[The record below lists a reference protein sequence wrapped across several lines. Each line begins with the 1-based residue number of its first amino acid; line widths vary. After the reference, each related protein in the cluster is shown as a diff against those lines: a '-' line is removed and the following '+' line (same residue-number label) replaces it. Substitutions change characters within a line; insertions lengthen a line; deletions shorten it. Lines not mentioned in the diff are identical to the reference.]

1 MQTFMLNA
9 KRIYRVFLLGFV
21 LFLAINPAKGA
32 YPDKPI
38 KIIIGFPA
46 GGPLDAHIRLL
57 VDKLQASLGQ
67 TVIVDYKAGAG
78 GTVGAQFVM
87 QSPADGYTVL
97 LANTGTMVINPA
109 IYAKS
114 PYDTLKDFQP
124 VARTAQQ
131 PLALIVNK
139 DVQANTLKELVAY
152 AKANPGKLNY
162 GSAGNGGI
170 SHLVPEML
178 KSETGI
184 FMVHIPFKGS
194 APAFTDL
201 IAGHVQFMAESVP
214 QAANYAKQGKVK
226 ALAVTSAKRNPAL
239 PNIPTVIETGVA
251 NLEVVGF
258 YGILAPKGTPVEVV
272 GKLSQ
277 AFKEALD
284 SPDIQKKMIDQGA
297 DPSYLNAD
305 QFTKFLSSE
314 MPRWAK
320 VVKQAGAKVD

>member
-1 MQTFMLNA
+1 MHRLSRFTAIFATILLACCLPICANA
-9 KRIYRVFLLGFV
+9 
-21 LFLAINPAKGA
+21 A

-38 KIIIGFPA
+38 KVIIGFPA
-46 GGPLDAHIRLL
+46 GGPLDAHMRLL
-57 VDKLQASLGQ
+57 VEKLQSTLGQ
-67 TVIVDYKAGAG
+67 TVIVDYKSGAG
-78 GTVGAQFVM
+78 GTVGAQFVA
-87 QSPADGYTVL
+87 QAPADGYTLL

-109 IYAKS
+109 VYTKS
-114 PYDTLKDFQP
+114 SYDTLKEFQP
-124 VARTAQQ
+124 IARTAQQ

-139 DVQANTLKELVAY
+139 DVPAQTLKEFVAY

-178 KSETGI
+178 KNETGI

-239 PNIPTVIETGVA
+239 PNTPTVLETGVA

-258 YGILAPKGTPVEVV
+258 YGILAPKATPPDVV
-272 GKLSQ
+272 AKLSQ
-277 AFKEALD
+277 AFKETLD
-284 SPDIQKKMIDQGA
+284 SPEVQKKMLEQGA
-297 DPSYLNAD
+297 DPAYLNAD
-305 QFTKFLSSE
+305 QFTKFLAAE

-320 VVKQAGAKVD
+320 AVKQAGAKLD

>member
-1 MQTFMLNA
+1 MAMLISP
-9 KRIYRVFLLGFV
+9 RTVRTFLL
-21 LFLAINPAKGA
+21 LASSFLLLGGAQAA

-57 VDKLQASLGQ
+57 VDKLQSTLGQ
-67 TVIVDYKAGAG
+67 PIIIDFKSGAG
-78 GTVGAQFVM
+78 GAVGAQFVA
-87 QSPADGYTVL
+87 QSPADGYTLL

-109 IYAKS
+109 IYTKS

-124 VARTAQQ
+124 IARTAQQ
-131 PLALIVNK
+131 PLALIVNN
-139 DVQANTLKELVAY
+139 DVPVQTLKQLIAY
-152 AKANPGKLNY
+152 AKAHPGKLNY

-178 KSETGI
+178 KTETGI

-214 QAANYAKQGKVK
+214 QAANYAKQGKVR

-239 PNIPTVIETGVA
+239 PNVPTVLETGVA

-258 YGILAPKGTPVEVV
+258 YGVLAPKGTPPELVNR
-272 GKLSQ
+272 LSQ
-277 AFKEALD
+277 AFKETLD
-284 SPDIQKKMIDQGA
+284 SPEVQKKMIDQGA
-297 DPSYLNAD
+297 DPAYMSAE
-305 QFTKFLSSE
+305 QFTRYLTAE
-314 MPRWAK
+314 MPRWENA
-320 VVKQAGAKVD
+320 VKQAGAKLD

>member
-1 MQTFMLNA
+1 MLVLTFHVQA
-9 KRIYRVFLLGFV
+9 
-21 LFLAINPAKGA
+21 A

-38 KIIIGFPA
+38 KIMIGFPA

-57 VDKLQASLGQ
+57 VDRLQTALGQ

-78 GTVGAQFVM
+78 GAVGAQFVA
-87 QSPADGYTVL
+87 QSLPDGYTLL

-109 IYAKS
+109 IYTKA

-124 VARTAQQ
+124 IARTAQQ

-139 DVQANTLKELVAY
+139 DVPVNSLKEFVAY

-226 ALAVTSAKRNPAL
+226 ALAVTSAKRNIAL
-239 PNIPTVIETGVA
+239 PNTPTVIETGVA

-258 YGILAPKGTPVEVV
+258 YGILAPKGTPVDVTN
-272 GKLSQ
+272 KLSL
-277 AFKEALD
+277 AFKETLE
-284 SPDIQKKMIDQGA
+284 SPDVQKKMIEQGA
-297 DPSYLNAD
+297 DPAYLNAD
-305 QFTKFLSSE
+305 QFTKFLAIE

-320 VVKQAGAKVD
+320 VVNQAGAKLD

>member
-1 MQTFMLNA
+1 MNKPTRIIRTFLFAAALLFTLNSA
-9 KRIYRVFLLGFV
+9 QAV
-21 LFLAINPAKGA
+21 

-57 VDKLQASLGQ
+57 IEKLQTSLGQ
-67 TVIVDYKAGAG
+67 TVLVDYKAGAG
-78 GTVGAQFVM
+78 GAVGAQFVA

-109 IYAKS
+109 IYTKS

-139 DVQANTLKELVAY
+139 DVPVNSLKEFVAY
-152 AKANPGKLNY
+152 AKANPGMLNY

-184 FMVHIPFKGS
+184 FLVHIPFKGS

-239 PNIPTVIETGVA
+239 PNTPTVIETGVA
-251 NLEVVGF
+251 NLDVVGF
-258 YGILAPKGTPVEVV
+258 YGILAPKGTPAEAVN
-272 GKLSQ
+272 KLSQ
-277 AFKEALD
+277 AFKETLEN
-284 SPDIQKKMIDQGA
+284 PEIQKKMIEQGA
-297 DPSYLNAD
+297 DPAFLNAD
-305 QFTKFLSSE
+305 QFTKFLTTE

-320 VVKQAGAKVD
+320 AVKQAGAKLD

>member
-1 MQTFMLNA
+1 ML
-9 KRIYRVFLLGFV
+9 KPTQIIRTLL
-21 LFLAINPAKGA
+21 LASMLMLSLQAYAA

-57 VDKLQASLGQ
+57 IEKLQLSLGQ

-78 GTVGAQFVM
+78 GAVGAQFVA
-87 QSPADGYTVL
+87 QSPADGYTLL

-109 IYAKS
+109 IYSKA

-124 VARTAQQ
+124 IARTAQQ
-131 PLALIVNK
+131 PLALIINQ
-139 DVQANTLKELVAY
+139 DVPANSLKEFVQY

-184 FMVHIPFKGS
+184 FIVHIPFKGS

-239 PNIPTVIETGVA
+239 PNVPTVIETGVA

-258 YGILAPKGTPVEVV
+258 YGILAPKGTSVEVTN
-272 GKLSQ
+272 KLSQ
-277 AFKEALD
+277 AFKETLE

-297 DPSYLNAD
+297 DPAYLNAD
-305 QFTKFLSSE
+305 QFSKFLAAE

-320 VVKQAGAKVD
+320 VAKQAGAKLD

>member
-1 MQTFMLNA
+1 LIMNKPTRIIRTFLFAAALLFTLNSA
-9 KRIYRVFLLGFV
+9 Q
-21 LFLAINPAKGA
+21 AA

-57 VDKLQASLGQ
+57 IEKLQTSLGQ
-67 TVIVDYKAGAG
+67 TVLVDYKAGAG
-78 GTVGAQFVM
+78 GAVGAQFVA

-109 IYAKS
+109 IYTKS

-139 DVQANTLKELVAY
+139 DVPANSLKEFVAY
-152 AKANPGKLNY
+152 AKANPGMLNY

-184 FMVHIPFKGS
+184 FLVHIPFKGS

-239 PNIPTVIETGVA
+239 PNTPTVIETGVA
-251 NLEVVGF
+251 NLDVVGF
-258 YGILAPKGTPVEVV
+258 YGILAPKGTPVEAVN
-272 GKLSQ
+272 KLSQ
-277 AFKEALD
+277 AFKDTLEN
-284 SPDIQKKMIDQGA
+284 SEIQKKMIDQGA
-297 DPSYLNAD
+297 DPAFLNAD
-305 QFTKFLSSE
+305 QFTKFLTAE

-320 VVKQAGAKVD
+320 AVKQAGAKLD

>member
-1 MQTFMLNA
+1 ML
-9 KRIYRVFLLGFV
+9 V
-21 LFLAINPAKGA
+21 LALPVQSA

-57 VDKLQASLGQ
+57 VEKLQSNLGQ
-67 TVIVDYKAGAG
+67 PVIIDYKAGAG
-78 GTVGAQFVM
+78 GVVGAQFVA
-87 QSPADGYTVL
+87 QSPPDGYTLL

-109 IYAKS
+109 IYTKA

-124 VARTAQQ
+124 IARTAQQ

-139 DVQANTLKELVAY
+139 DVAANSLKEFVAY

-201 IAGHVQFMAESVP
+201 IAGHVQFMAESIP
-214 QAANYAKQGKVK
+214 LAANYAKQGKVK

-239 PNIPTVIETGVA
+239 PNTPTVIETGVA

-258 YGILAPKGTPVEVV
+258 YGILAPKGTPPDVTN
-272 GKLSQ
+272 KLSQ
-277 AFKEALD
+277 AFKETLE
-284 SPDIQKKMIDQGA
+284 SPDIQKRMIDQGA
-297 DPSYLNAD
+297 DPAYLNAD
-305 QFTKFLSSE
+305 QFTKFLAVE

-320 VVKQAGAKVD
+320 VVNQAGAKLD

>member
-1 MQTFMLNA
+1 MAFTFHVQA
-9 KRIYRVFLLGFV
+9 
-21 LFLAINPAKGA
+21 A

-46 GGPLDAHIRLL
+46 GGPLDTHIRLL
-57 VDKLQASLGQ
+57 VDRLQSALGQ

-78 GTVGAQFVM
+78 GTVGAQFVA
-87 QSPADGYTVL
+87 QSLPDGYTLL

-109 IYAKS
+109 IYTKA
-114 PYDTLKDFQP
+114 PYDTLRDFQP
-124 VARTAQQ
+124 IARTAQQ

-139 DVQANTLKELVAY
+139 DVPVNSLKELIAY
-152 AKANPGKLNY
+152 AKASPGKLNY

-226 ALAVTSAKRNPAL
+226 ALAVTSAKRNAAL
-239 PNIPTVIETGVA
+239 PNTPTVIETGVA

-258 YGILAPKGTPVEVV
+258 YGILAPKGTPADVTN
-272 GKLSQ
+272 KLSQ
-277 AFKEALD
+277 AFRETLE
-284 SPDIQKKMIDQGA
+284 SPEIQKRMIEQGA
-297 DPSYLNAD
+297 DPAYLNAD
-305 QFTKFLSSE
+305 QFTKFLALE

-320 VVKQAGAKVD
+320 VVNQAGAKLD

>member
-1 MQTFMLNA
+1 ML
-9 KRIYRVFLLGFV
+9 KPTQIVRTLL
-21 LFLAINPAKGA
+21 LSIMLAIPFHVQAA

-57 VDKLQASLGQ
+57 VDKLQSTLGQ
-67 TVIVDYKAGAG
+67 TVIIDYKAGAG
-78 GTVGAQFVM
+78 GAVGAQFVA
-87 QSPADGYTVL
+87 QSPPDGYTLL

-109 IYAKS
+109 IYTKA

-124 VARTAQQ
+124 IARTAQQ

-139 DVQANTLKELVAY
+139 DVPVNSLKELITY

-226 ALAVTSAKRNPAL
+226 ALAVTSAKRNSAL
-239 PNIPTVIETGVA
+239 PNTPTVIETGVA

-258 YGILAPKGTPVEVV
+258 YGILAPKGAPLDITN
-272 GKLSQ
+272 KLSQ
-277 AFKEALD
+277 AFKETLE
-284 SPDIQKKMIDQGA
+284 SPDIQKRMIEQGA
-297 DPSYLNAD
+297 DPAYLNAD
-305 QFTKFLSSE
+305 QFTKFLTAE

-320 VVKQAGAKVD
+320 VVNQAGAKLD

>member
-1 MQTFMLNA
+1 ML
-9 KRIYRVFLLGFV
+9 KPTQIIRTLLLCIMLV
-21 LFLAINPAKGA
+21 LSFHVQAA

-57 VDKLQASLGQ
+57 VDKLQSALGQ
-67 TVIVDYKAGAG
+67 TVIIDYKAGAG
-78 GTVGAQFVM
+78 GTVGAQFVA
-87 QSPADGYTVL
+87 QSPPDGYTLL

-109 IYAKS
+109 IYTKA

-124 VARTAQQ
+124 IARTAQQ

-139 DVQANTLKELVAY
+139 DVPVNSLKELIAY

-226 ALAVTSAKRNPAL
+226 ALAVTSAKRNSAL
-239 PNIPTVIETGVA
+239 PNTPTVIETGVA

-258 YGILAPKGTPVEVV
+258 YGILAPKGTPPDVTN
-272 GKLSQ
+272 KLSQ
-277 AFKEALD
+277 AFKETLE
-284 SPDIQKKMIDQGA
+284 SSDIQKRMIEQGA
-297 DPSYLNAD
+297 DPAYLNAD
-305 QFTKFLSSE
+305 QFTKFLTAE

-320 VVKQAGAKVD
+320 VVNQAGAKID

>member
-1 MQTFMLNA
+1 MNKPTRIIRTFLFAAALLFTLNSA
-9 KRIYRVFLLGFV
+9 Q
-21 LFLAINPAKGA
+21 AA

-57 VDKLQASLGQ
+57 IEKLQTSLGQ
-67 TVIVDYKAGAG
+67 TVLVDYKAGAG
-78 GTVGAQFVM
+78 GAVGAQFVA

-109 IYAKS
+109 IYTKS

-139 DVQANTLKELVAY
+139 DVPANSLKEFVAY
-152 AKANPGKLNY
+152 AKANPGMLNY

-184 FMVHIPFKGS
+184 FLVHIPFKGS

-239 PNIPTVIETGVA
+239 PNTPTVIETGVA
-251 NLEVVGF
+251 NLDVVGF
-258 YGILAPKGTPVEVV
+258 YGILAPKGTPVEAVN
-272 GKLSQ
+272 KLSQ
-277 AFKEALD
+277 AFKDTLEN
-284 SPDIQKKMIDQGA
+284 PDIQKKMIDQGA
-297 DPSYLNAD
+297 DPAFLNAD
-305 QFTKFLSSE
+305 QFTKFLTAE

-320 VVKQAGAKVD
+320 AVKQAGAKLD

>member
-1 MQTFMLNA
+1 MNKPFRLITISFFTTALMFFMGVA
-9 KRIYRVFLLGFV
+9 Q
-21 LFLAINPAKGA
+21 AA
-32 YPDKPI
+32 YPDKPV

-57 VDKLQASLGQ
+57 IEKLQASLGQ

-78 GTVGAQFVM
+78 GAVGAQFVA
-87 QSPADGYTVL
+87 QSPADGYTLL

-109 IYAKS
+109 IYTKS

-124 VARTAQQ
+124 IARTAQQ

-139 DVQANTLKELVAY
+139 DVPVNTLKEFVAY

-178 KSETGI
+178 KNETGI
-184 FMVHIPFKGS
+184 FLVHIPFKGS

-214 QAANYAKQGKVK
+214 QAANYANQGKVK
-226 ALAVTSAKRNPAL
+226 ALAVTSVKRNPAL
-239 PNIPTVIETGVA
+239 PNTPTVIETGVA

-258 YGILAPKGTPVEVV
+258 YGILAPKGTPAEAVN
-272 GKLSQ
+272 KLSQ
-277 AFKEALD
+277 AFKETLEN
-284 SPDIQKKMIDQGA
+284 PEIQKRMIDQGA
-297 DPSYLNAD
+297 DPAFLNAD
-305 QFTKFLSSE
+305 QFTKFLNAE

-320 VVKQAGAKVD
+320 AVKQAGAKVD

>member
-1 MQTFMLNA
+1 MALTFHVQA
-9 KRIYRVFLLGFV
+9 
-21 LFLAINPAKGA
+21 A

-57 VDKLQASLGQ
+57 VDRLQSALGQ

-78 GTVGAQFVM
+78 GTVGAQFVA
-87 QSPADGYTVL
+87 QSLPDGYTLL

-109 IYAKS
+109 IYTKA
-114 PYDTLKDFQP
+114 PYDTLRDFQP
-124 VARTAQQ
+124 IARTAQQ

-139 DVQANTLKELVAY
+139 DVPANSLKELIAY

-226 ALAVTSAKRNPAL
+226 ALAVTSAKRNAAL
-239 PNIPTVIETGVA
+239 PNTPTVIETGVA
-251 NLEVVGF
+251 NLDVVGF
-258 YGILAPKGTPVEVV
+258 YGILAPKGTPPDVTN
-272 GKLSQ
+272 KLSQ
-277 AFKEALD
+277 AFKETLE
-284 SPDIQKKMIDQGA
+284 SPEIQKRMIEQGA
-297 DPSYLNAD
+297 DPAYLNAD
-305 QFTKFLSSE
+305 QFTKFLAIE
-314 MPRWAK
+314 MPRWAR
-320 VVKQAGAKVD
+320 VVNQAGAKLD

>member
-1 MQTFMLNA
+1 
-9 KRIYRVFLLGFV
+9 
-21 LFLAINPAKGA
+21 
-32 YPDKPI
+32 
-38 KIIIGFPA
+38 
-46 GGPLDAHIRLL
+46 
-57 VDKLQASLGQ
+57 
-67 TVIVDYKAGAG
+67 
-78 GTVGAQFVM
+78 
-87 QSPADGYTVL
+87 
-97 LANTGTMVINPA
+97 MVINPA
-109 IYAKS
+109 IYTKS
-114 PYDTLKDFQP
+114 QYDTLKEFQP

-139 DVQANTLKELVAY
+139 DVAANSLKELITY

-214 QAANYAKQGKVK
+214 QAAIYAKQGKVK

-239 PNIPTVIETGVA
+239 PNTPTVIETGIA

-258 YGILAPKGTPVEVV
+258 YGILAPKGTPPEVV
-272 GKLSQ
+272 NKLSQ
-277 AFKEALD
+277 AFKETLEN
-284 SPDIQKKMIDQGA
+284 PEIQKKMIDQGA
-297 DPSYLNAD
+297 DPAYLNAD
-305 QFTKFLSSE
+305 QFTKFLAAE
-314 MPRWAK
+314 MPRWANA
-320 VVKQAGAKVD
+320 VKQAGAKLD

>member
-1 MQTFMLNA
+1 MLKPTQIIRALLFSISLSLTFHVQA
-9 KRIYRVFLLGFV
+9 
-21 LFLAINPAKGA
+21 A

-57 VDKLQASLGQ
+57 VDKLQSTLGQ

-78 GTVGAQFVM
+78 GTVGAQFVA
-87 QSPADGYTVL
+87 QSLPDGYTLL

-109 IYAKS
+109 IYTKA
-114 PYDTLKDFQP
+114 PYDTLRDFQP
-124 VARTAQQ
+124 IARTAQQ

-139 DVQANTLKELVAY
+139 DVPANSLKELIAY
-152 AKANPGKLNY
+152 AKASPGKLNY

-226 ALAVTSAKRNPAL
+226 ALAVTSAKRNAAL
-239 PNIPTVIETGVA
+239 PNTPTVIETGVA

-258 YGILAPKGTPVEVV
+258 YGILAPKGTPPDVTN
-272 GKLSQ
+272 KLSQ
-277 AFKEALD
+277 AFKDTLE
-284 SPDIQKKMIDQGA
+284 SPEIQKKMIEQGA
-297 DPSYLNAD
+297 DPAYLNAD
-305 QFTKFLSSE
+305 QFTKFLATE

-320 VVKQAGAKVD
+320 AVNQAGAKLD

>member
-1 MQTFMLNA
+1 ML
-9 KRIYRVFLLGFV
+9 KPTQIVRTLL
-21 LFLAINPAKGA
+21 LSIMLAIPFHVQAA

-57 VDKLQASLGQ
+57 VDKLQSALGQ
-67 TVIVDYKAGAG
+67 TVIIDYKAGAG
-78 GTVGAQFVM
+78 GAVGAQFVA
-87 QSPADGYTVL
+87 QSPPDGYTLL

-109 IYAKS
+109 IYTKA

-124 VARTAQQ
+124 IARTAQQ

-139 DVQANTLKELVAY
+139 DVPVNSLKELIAY

-226 ALAVTSAKRNPAL
+226 ALAVTSAKRNSAL
-239 PNIPTVIETGVA
+239 PNTPTVIETGVA

-258 YGILAPKGTPVEVV
+258 YGILAPKGAPLDVTN
-272 GKLSQ
+272 KLSQ
-277 AFKEALD
+277 AFKETLE
-284 SPDIQKKMIDQGA
+284 SPDIQKRMIEQGA
-297 DPSYLNAD
+297 DPAYLNAD
-305 QFTKFLSSE
+305 QFTKFLTAE

-320 VVKQAGAKVD
+320 VVNQAGAKLD

>member
-1 MQTFMLNA
+1 MLKPTQIIRTLLFSISMSLTFHVQA
-9 KRIYRVFLLGFV
+9 
-21 LFLAINPAKGA
+21 A

-46 GGPLDAHIRLL
+46 GGPLDGHIRLL
-57 VDKLQASLGQ
+57 VDKLQSTLGQ

-78 GTVGAQFVM
+78 GTVGAQFVA
-87 QSPADGYTVL
+87 QSLPDGYTLL

-109 IYAKS
+109 IYTKA
-114 PYDTLKDFQP
+114 PYDTLRDFQP
-124 VARTAQQ
+124 IARTAQQ

-139 DVQANTLKELVAY
+139 DVPANSLKELIAY

-226 ALAVTSAKRNPAL
+226 ALAVTSAKRNAAL
-239 PNIPTVIETGVA
+239 PNTPTVIETGVA

-258 YGILAPKGTPVEVV
+258 YGILAPKGTPPDVTN
-272 GKLSQ
+272 KLSQ
-277 AFKEALD
+277 AFKDTLE
-284 SPDIQKKMIDQGA
+284 SPEIQKKMIEQGA
-297 DPSYLNAD
+297 DPAYLNAD
-305 QFTKFLSSE
+305 QFTKFLATE

-320 VVKQAGAKVD
+320 AVNQAGAKLD

>member
-1 MQTFMLNA
+1 MKKPIQLISTLLLSILLLCSLN
-9 KRIYRVFLLGFV
+9 
-21 LFLAINPAKGA
+21 LAQAA
-32 YPDKPI
+32 YPDKLI

-46 GGPLDAHIRLL
+46 GGPLDAHMRLL
-57 VDKLQASLGQ
+57 IEKLQSSLGQ
-67 TVIVDYKAGAG
+67 TVIVDYKSGAG
-78 GTVGAQFVM
+78 GTVGAQFVA
-87 QSPADGYTVL
+87 QAPADGYTLL

-109 IYAKS
+109 IYTKAQ
-114 PYDTLKDFQP
+114 YDTLKEFQP

-139 DVQANTLKELVAY
+139 DVAANSLKELITY

-178 KSETGI
+178 KSEAGI

-214 QAANYAKQGKVK
+214 QAAIYAKQGKVK

-239 PNIPTVIETGVA
+239 PNTPTVIETGIA

-258 YGILAPKGTPVEVV
+258 YGILAPKGTPSEVV
-272 GKLSQ
+272 NKLSQ
-277 AFKEALD
+277 AFKETLEN
-284 SPDIQKKMIDQGA
+284 PEIQKKMIDQGA
-297 DPSYLNAD
+297 DPAYLNAD
-305 QFTKFLSSE
+305 QFTKFLAAE
-314 MPRWAK
+314 MPRWANA
-320 VVKQAGAKVD
+320 VKQAGAKLD

>member
-1 MQTFMLNA
+1 MLKPTQIIRTLLLA
-9 KRIYRVFLLGFV
+9 SMMMLASRVD
-21 LFLAINPAKGA
+21 AT

-57 VDKLQASLGQ
+57 IEKLQLSLGQ

-78 GTVGAQFVM
+78 GAVGAQFVA
-87 QSPADGYTVL
+87 QSPADGYPLL

-109 IYAKS
+109 VYTKA

-124 VARTAQQ
+124 IARTAQQ

-139 DVQANTLKELVAY
+139 DVSANSLKEFVEY
-152 AKANPGKLNY
+152 VKANPGKLNY

-239 PNIPTVIETGVA
+239 PNVPTVIETGVA

-258 YGILAPKGTPVEVV
+258 YGILAPKGTPVEVTN
-272 GKLSQ
+272 KLSQ
-277 AFKEALD
+277 AFKETLE

-297 DPSYLNAD
+297 DPAYLNAD
-305 QFTKFLSSE
+305 QFSKFLAAE

-320 VVKQAGAKVD
+320 VVKQAGAKLD

>member
-1 MQTFMLNA
+1 MKKPIQLIST
-9 KRIYRVFLLGFV
+9 FLLGT
-21 LFLAINPAKGA
+21 LLLCSLNLAQAA

-46 GGPLDAHIRLL
+46 GGPLDAHMRLL
-57 VDKLQASLGQ
+57 IEKLQSSLGQ
-67 TVIVDYKAGAG
+67 TVIVDYKSGAG
-78 GTVGAQFVM
+78 GTVGAQFVA
-87 QSPADGYTVL
+87 QAPADGYTLL

-109 IYAKS
+109 IYTKS
-114 PYDTLKDFQP
+114 QYDTLKEFQP

-139 DVQANTLKELVAY
+139 DVAANSLKELITY

-214 QAANYAKQGKVK
+214 QAAIYAKQGKVK

-239 PNIPTVIETGVA
+239 PNTPTVIETGIA

-258 YGILAPKGTPVEVV
+258 YGILAPKGTPPEVV
-272 GKLSQ
+272 NKLSQ
-277 AFKEALD
+277 AFKETLEN
-284 SPDIQKKMIDQGA
+284 PEIQKKMIDQGA
-297 DPSYLNAD
+297 DPAYLNAD
-305 QFTKFLSSE
+305 QFTKFLTAE
-314 MPRWAK
+314 MPRWANA
-320 VVKQAGAKVD
+320 VKQAGAKLD

>member
-1 MQTFMLNA
+1 MLKPTQIIRTLLFSISMSLTFHVQA
-9 KRIYRVFLLGFV
+9 
-21 LFLAINPAKGA
+21 A

-46 GGPLDAHIRLL
+46 GGPLDSHIRLL
-57 VDKLQASLGQ
+57 VDKLQSTLGQ

-78 GTVGAQFVM
+78 GTVGAQFVA
-87 QSPADGYTVL
+87 QSLPDGYTLL

-109 IYAKS
+109 IYTKA
-114 PYDTLKDFQP
+114 PYDTLRDFQP
-124 VARTAQQ
+124 IARTAQQ

-139 DVQANTLKELVAY
+139 DVPANSLKELIAY

-226 ALAVTSAKRNPAL
+226 ALAVTSAKRNAAL
-239 PNIPTVIETGVA
+239 PNTPTVIETGVA

-258 YGILAPKGTPVEVV
+258 YGILAPKGTPPDVTN
-272 GKLSQ
+272 KLSQ
-277 AFKEALD
+277 AFKDTLE
-284 SPDIQKKMIDQGA
+284 SPEIQKKMIEQGA
-297 DPSYLNAD
+297 DPAYLNAD
-305 QFTKFLSSE
+305 QFTKFLATE

-320 VVKQAGAKVD
+320 AVNQAGAKLD

>member
-1 MQTFMLNA
+1 MKKPIQLISTL
-9 KRIYRVFLLGFV
+9 LLGT
-21 LFLAINPAKGA
+21 LLLCSLNLAQAA

-46 GGPLDAHIRLL
+46 GGPLDAHMRLL
-57 VDKLQASLGQ
+57 IEKLQSSLGQ
-67 TVIVDYKAGAG
+67 TVIVDYKSGAG
-78 GTVGAQFVM
+78 GTVGAQFVA
-87 QSPADGYTVL
+87 QAPADGYTLL

-109 IYAKS
+109 IYTKS
-114 PYDTLKDFQP
+114 QYDTLKEFQP

-139 DVQANTLKELVAY
+139 DVAANSLKELITY

-214 QAANYAKQGKVK
+214 QAAIYAKQGKVK

-239 PNIPTVIETGVA
+239 PNTPTVIETGIA

-258 YGILAPKGTPVEVV
+258 YGILAPKGTPPEVV
-272 GKLSQ
+272 NKLSQ
-277 AFKEALD
+277 AFKETLEN
-284 SPDIQKKMIDQGA
+284 PEIQKKMIDQGA
-297 DPSYLNAD
+297 DPA
-305 QFTKFLSSE
+305 
-314 MPRWAK
+314 
-320 VVKQAGAKVD
+320 

>member
-1 MQTFMLNA
+1 MLKPTQIIRTLLFSISMSLTFHVQA
-9 KRIYRVFLLGFV
+9 
-21 LFLAINPAKGA
+21 A

-57 VDKLQASLGQ
+57 VDKLQSTLGQ

-78 GTVGAQFVM
+78 GTVGAQFVA
-87 QSPADGYTVL
+87 QSLPDGYTLL

-109 IYAKS
+109 IYTKA
-114 PYDTLKDFQP
+114 PYDTLRDFQP
-124 VARTAQQ
+124 IARTAQQ

-139 DVQANTLKELVAY
+139 DVPANSLKELIAY

-226 ALAVTSAKRNPAL
+226 ALAVTSAKRNAAL
-239 PNIPTVIETGVA
+239 PNTPTVIETGVA

-258 YGILAPKGTPVEVV
+258 YGILAPKGTPPDVTN
-272 GKLSQ
+272 KLSQ
-277 AFKEALD
+277 AFKDTLE
-284 SPDIQKKMIDQGA
+284 SPEIQRKMIEQGA
-297 DPSYLNAD
+297 DPAYLNAD
-305 QFTKFLSSE
+305 QFTKFLATE

-320 VVKQAGAKVD
+320 AVNQAGAKLD

>member
-1 MQTFMLNA
+1 MKKPIQLIST
-9 KRIYRVFLLGFV
+9 FLLGT
-21 LFLAINPAKGA
+21 LLLCSLNLAQAA

-46 GGPLDAHIRLL
+46 GGPLDAHMRLL
-57 VDKLQASLGQ
+57 IEKLQSSLGQ
-67 TVIVDYKAGAG
+67 TVIVDYKSGAG
-78 GTVGAQFVM
+78 GTVGAQFVA
-87 QSPADGYTVL
+87 QAPADGYTLL

-109 IYAKS
+109 IYTKS
-114 PYDTLKDFQP
+114 QYDTLKEFQP

-139 DVQANTLKELVAY
+139 DVAANSLKELITY

-170 SHLVPEML
+170 SHLVPEMF

-214 QAANYAKQGKVK
+214 QAAIYAKQGKVK

-239 PNIPTVIETGVA
+239 PNTPTVIETGIA

-258 YGILAPKGTPVEVV
+258 YGILAPKGTPPEVV
-272 GKLSQ
+272 NKLSQ
-277 AFKEALD
+277 AFKETLEN
-284 SPDIQKKMIDQGA
+284 PEIQKKMIDQGA
-297 DPSYLNAD
+297 DPAYLNAD
-305 QFTKFLSSE
+305 QFTKFLTAE
-314 MPRWAK
+314 MPRWANA
-320 VVKQAGAKVD
+320 VKQAGAKLD

>member
-1 MQTFMLNA
+1 MLKPTQIIRTLLFSISMSLTFHVQA
-9 KRIYRVFLLGFV
+9 
-21 LFLAINPAKGA
+21 A

-38 KIIIGFPA
+38 KIVIGFPA

-57 VDKLQASLGQ
+57 VDKLQSTLGQ

-78 GTVGAQFVM
+78 GTVGAQFVA
-87 QSPADGYTVL
+87 QSLPDGYTLL

-109 IYAKS
+109 IYTKA
-114 PYDTLKDFQP
+114 PYDTLRDFQP
-124 VARTAQQ
+124 MARTAQQ

-139 DVQANTLKELVAY
+139 DVPANSLKELIAY

-226 ALAVTSAKRNPAL
+226 ALAVTSAKRNAAL
-239 PNIPTVIETGVA
+239 PNTPTVIETGVA

-258 YGILAPKGTPVEVV
+258 YGILAPKGTPPDVTN
-272 GKLSQ
+272 KLSQ
-277 AFKEALD
+277 AFKDTLE
-284 SPDIQKKMIDQGA
+284 SPEIQKKMIEQGA
-297 DPSYLNAD
+297 DPAYLNAD
-305 QFTKFLSSE
+305 QFTKFLATE

-320 VVKQAGAKVD
+320 AVNQAGAKLD

>member
-1 MQTFMLNA
+1 MFKPTQIVRTLLISMMLA
-9 KRIYRVFLLGFV
+9 LPFHVQ
-21 LFLAINPAKGA
+21 AA

-57 VDKLQASLGQ
+57 VDKLQSSLGQ

-78 GTVGAQFVM
+78 GAVGAQFVA
-87 QSPADGYTVL
+87 QSPPDGYTLL

-109 IYAKS
+109 IYSKA
-114 PYDTLKDFQP
+114 PYDTLRDFQP
-124 VARTAQQ
+124 IARTAQQ

-139 DVQANTLKELVAY
+139 DVPANSLKEFVAY

-226 ALAVTSAKRNPAL
+226 ALAVPSAKRNGAL
-239 PNIPTVIETGVA
+239 PNTPTVIETGVA

-258 YGILAPKGTPVEVV
+258 YGILAPKGTPPDVTS
-272 GKLSQ
+272 KLSQ
-277 AFKEALD
+277 AFKETLE
-284 SPDIQKKMIDQGA
+284 SPEIQKRLIEQGA
-297 DPSYLNAD
+297 DPAYLNAD
-305 QFTKFLSSE
+305 QFTKFLTVE

-320 VVKQAGAKVD
+320 VVNQAGAKLD

>member
-1 MQTFMLNA
+1 MLLKPIQIIRTF
-9 KRIYRVFLLGFV
+9 
-21 LFLAINPAKGA
+21 FLAISLSIPFSGVYAA
-32 YPDKPI
+32 YPEKPI

-57 VDKLQASLGQ
+57 SDKLQSILGQ
-67 TVIVDYKAGAG
+67 PVIVDYKAGAG
-78 GTVGAQFVM
+78 GAVGAQYVM
-87 QSPADGYTVL
+87 QAPADGYTML

-109 IYAKS
+109 IYSKS
-114 PYDTLKDFQP
+114 PYETLKDFQP
-124 VARTAQQ
+124 IARTAQQ

-139 DVQANTLKELVAY
+139 DVPASSLKEFVAY

-178 KSETGI
+178 KNETGI

-214 QAANYAKQGKVK
+214 QAAIYAKQGKVK
-226 ALAVTSAKRNPAL
+226 ALAVTSAKRNAAL
-239 PNIPTVIETGVA
+239 PNTPTVAETGVA

-258 YGILAPKGTPVEVV
+258 YGILAPKGTPPEVASQ
-272 GKLSQ
+272 LSH
-277 AFKEALD
+277 AFKETLE
-284 SPDIQKKMIDQGA
+284 SSEIQKRMIDQGA
-297 DPSYLNAD
+297 DPAYLNPE
-305 QFTKFLSSE
+305 QFTKYLAAE
-314 MPRWAK
+314 MPKWARA
-320 VVKQAGAKVD
+320 VKQAGAKLD

>member
-1 MQTFMLNA
+1 MLKPTQIIRTLLFSISMSLTFHVQA
-9 KRIYRVFLLGFV
+9 
-21 LFLAINPAKGA
+21 A

-46 GGPLDAHIRLL
+46 GGPLDSHIRLL
-57 VDKLQASLGQ
+57 VDKLQSTLGQ

-78 GTVGAQFVM
+78 GTVGAQFVA
-87 QSPADGYTVL
+87 QSLPDGYTLL

-109 IYAKS
+109 IYTKA
-114 PYDTLKDFQP
+114 PYDTLRDFQP
-124 VARTAQQ
+124 IARTAQQ

-139 DVQANTLKELVAY
+139 DVPANSLKELIAY

-170 SHLVPEML
+170 SYLVPEML

-226 ALAVTSAKRNPAL
+226 ALAVTSAKRNAAL
-239 PNIPTVIETGVA
+239 PNTTTVIETGVA

-258 YGILAPKGTPVEVV
+258 YGILAPKGTPPDVTN
-272 GKLSQ
+272 KLSQ
-277 AFKEALD
+277 AFKDTLE
-284 SPDIQKKMIDQGA
+284 SPEIQKKMIEQGA
-297 DPSYLNAD
+297 DPAYLNAD
-305 QFTKFLSSE
+305 QFTKFLATE

-320 VVKQAGAKVD
+320 AVNQAGAKLD

>member
-1 MQTFMLNA
+1 MLKPTQIIRTLLFSISMSLTFHVQA
-9 KRIYRVFLLGFV
+9 
-21 LFLAINPAKGA
+21 A

-38 KIIIGFPA
+38 KIILGFPA

-57 VDKLQASLGQ
+57 VDKLQSALGQ
-67 TVIVDYKAGAG
+67 TVIIDYKAGAG
-78 GTVGAQFVM
+78 GAVGAQFVA
-87 QSPADGYTVL
+87 QSLPDGYTLL

-109 IYAKS
+109 IYTKA
-114 PYDTLKDFQP
+114 PYDTLRDFQAI
-124 VARTAQQ
+124 ARTAQQ

-139 DVQANTLKELVAY
+139 DVPVNSLKEFIAY

-226 ALAVTSAKRNPAL
+226 ALAVTSAKRNSAL
-239 PNIPTVIETGVA
+239 PNTPTVIETGVA

-258 YGILAPKGTPVEVV
+258 YGILAPKGTPNDVTN
-272 GKLSQ
+272 KLSQ
-277 AFKEALD
+277 AFKETLE
-284 SPDIQKKMIDQGA
+284 SSDIQKKMIEQGA
-297 DPSYLNAD
+297 DPAYLNAD
-305 QFTKFLSSE
+305 QFTKFLAAE

-320 VVKQAGAKVD
+320 VVNQAGAKLD

>member
-1 MQTFMLNA
+1 MLKPTQIIRTLLFSISMSLTFHVQA
-9 KRIYRVFLLGFV
+9 
-21 LFLAINPAKGA
+21 A

-57 VDKLQASLGQ
+57 VDKLQSTLGQ

-78 GTVGAQFVM
+78 GTVGAQFVA
-87 QSPADGYTVL
+87 QSLPDGYTLL

-109 IYAKS
+109 IYTKA
-114 PYDTLKDFQP
+114 PYDTLRDFQP
-124 VARTAQQ
+124 IARTAQQ

-139 DVQANTLKELVAY
+139 DVPANSLKELIAY

-226 ALAVTSAKRNPAL
+226 ALAVTSAKRNAAL
-239 PNIPTVIETGVA
+239 PNSPTVIETGVA

-258 YGILAPKGTPVEVV
+258 YGILAPKGTPPDVTN
-272 GKLSQ
+272 KLSQ
-277 AFKEALD
+277 AFKDTLE
-284 SPDIQKKMIDQGA
+284 SPEIQKKMIEQGA
-297 DPSYLNAD
+297 DPAYLNAD
-305 QFTKFLSSE
+305 QFTKFLATE

-320 VVKQAGAKVD
+320 AVNQAGAKLD

>member
-1 MQTFMLNA
+1 MLNPT
-9 KRIYRVFLLGFV
+9 KIIRILLLSGM
-21 LFLAINPAKGA
+21 LALALNAQAA

-46 GGPLDAHIRLL
+46 GGPLDAHLRLL
-57 VDKLQASLGQ
+57 VERLQSALGQ

-78 GTVGAQFVM
+78 GTVGAQFVA
-87 QSPADGYTVL
+87 QSPPDGYTLL

-109 IYAKS
+109 IYTKA
-114 PYDTLKDFQP
+114 PYDTLRDFQP
-124 VARTAQQ
+124 IARTAQQ

-139 DVQANTLKELVAY
+139 DVTANSLKEFVAY

-239 PNIPTVIETGVA
+239 PNTPTVIETGVA

-258 YGILAPKGTPVEVV
+258 YGILAPKGTPADVTM
-272 GKLSQ
+272 KLSQ
-277 AFKEALD
+277 AFKETLE
-284 SPDIQKKMIDQGA
+284 SPDIQKKMIEQGA
-297 DPSYLNAD
+297 DPAYLNAD
-305 QFTKFLSSE
+305 QFTKFLAAE

-320 VVKQAGAKVD
+320 VLKQAGAKLD